1 MTDLNG
7 GALFNAEF
15 GIRHSGSTVPER
27 SGVALSFCR
36 RPALKESIKKV
47 SQGLPE
53 EKRKKFEEDLMLVG
67 LNKVNMAD
75 VFSGNLTAEKIWN
88 DAASDLNG
96 KTAAQISAQADQI
109 RVERERKE
117 KEQALAE
124 IKELLAKKELS
135 EQAKAELAKFEV
147 IKSRFYMRKEEYSY
161 RSQPIIALSV
171 KNGTSYPISRAYFKG
186 TIASPGRSIPWFS
199 DTFNYEISGGLEP
212 GEVAEW
218 SLAPNMF
225 GDWGNI
231 NAPAD
236 AVFTVEVYRLDGPD
250 KKELLNSEGLSE
262 AQLKRLELLQSK
274 YSAR

>member
-1 MTDLNG
+1 MRRS
-7 GALFNAEF
+7 FVIF
-15 GIRHSGSTVPER
+15 GIALMLAGCGEQKLDGSSE
-27 SGVALSFCR
+27 S
-36 RPALKESIKKV
+36 ALKESIKKV

-124 IKELLAKKELS
+124 IKELLAKKESS